1 MIHDDN
7 GNVGGCGGKYS
18 GWAWA
23 GRGRTEL
30 TQEPVQLLL
39 IYYFMNCF

>member
-1 MIHDDN
+1 MIMAMLVVVVESTVA
-7 GNVGGCGGKYS
+7 GLG
-18 GWAWA
+18 WA

>member
-1 MIHDDN
+1 MTMAMLAVR
-7 GNVGGCGGKYS
+7 GVGKYS
-18 GWAWA
+18 GWA
-23 GRGRTEL
+23 GRGRAEL

>member
-18 GWAWA
+18 GWA